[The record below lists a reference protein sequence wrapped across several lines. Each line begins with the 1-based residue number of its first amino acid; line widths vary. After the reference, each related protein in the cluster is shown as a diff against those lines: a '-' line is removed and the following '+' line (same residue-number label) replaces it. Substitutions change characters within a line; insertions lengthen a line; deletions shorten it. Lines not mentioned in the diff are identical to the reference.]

1 MGLWDILVPAEPG
14 VLHNTIANPSF
25 EYDTGEITKVFGRYS
40 PSKQNLTYWNA
51 VSGATISAST
61 DWASRGQ
68 TSLKIGKGLSSG
80 AGVEY
85 YPRGTSFA
93 APTLTAGQ
101 AAGGNLDA
109 GVKITFAIMGLT
121 DVGLSLA
128 NGITDAQVQ
137 PVSSLALPLH
147 SWLYPSL
154 DSRRGHGTLT
164 YASSVTIVGG
174 SKVATLSIKD
184 NSTSRNNYPR
194 GWAVWYSTDAG
205 APTNGTYMLAGV
217 FANTTAFM
225 DGTITISRTSLNVS
239 GVDTNFVSGDV
250 GRVLYASD
258 GTTIGTINSVISP
271 TSVTLSGFPTFSG
284 ENIEFRTETTVS
296 LANAISGSIPI
307 SQGVDTI
314 SIDPSDSFT
323 VNRTINNFVAGDV
336 GKHIYILSNSNQYL
350 FVGTI
355 QSISSKEA
363 TLLSKAQF
371 VPVQSLFYL
380 STETNPQSF
389 PENNQGAIRMFTRA
403 SSTYSPP
410 EINLDCS
417 APYWGITN
425 SSFGGFTHKHHLY
438 LDWYLSADNTLN
450 PNATYT
456 NTGADWSVYLYNNY
470 TSTETLLGK
479 LDSTGTTAAAKRMGL
494 RTKFLINRPAD
505 HTEDMRLRIK
515 YTGASASDAVL
526 YIDGVQFV
534 DVGMVWRAYD
544 WYSTNI
550 GAYSTPPQ
558 FEDWDWDDVEFSY
571 IDGDTPGGMWSD
583 TMPTQS
589 GTYNAAFPYFL
600 NNGIWMRDFYEYEIP
615 SASTSAGGYAGPR
628 FRLNYQ
634 WRNSASPIYG
644 ISVPGL
650 SQSSMQ
656 TQTFTTGFWAPLST
670 DNINVVVE
678 PSISGVGM
686 PDIATTSIEYGI
698 VDGGYVQRQVARMRN
713 LQFTIT
719 ISANS
724 WVGLHANRRSL
735 INLLKFDQLAQQGE
749 RLIRY
754 RGADIPVF
762 TSVTY
767 QSGLEYS
774 GTQGVSFTEALALR
788 FLSTDPYFYTETSL
802 STDVS
807 PHEYN
812 KLDFSHVMFKMG
824 NDAAWMP
831 LSHKYYQVNDGDIV
845 STTNQI
851 AGASYFYDS
860 SDVYKTPEAL
870 GWIQSPSGAIS
881 ALVVGGTF
889 TKPVPYLSIFYVSG
903 YNGNLTDTYNTVT
916 TKTSGEF
923 GGGSL
928 TTNVGSN
935 AWSIVGA
942 NVLSVSDIN
951 KYLFSS
957 TNLLIGRIQSITSS
971 VGPTTG
977 TFYANALV
985 SNTTSWSIV
994 SVSSSALQTLPNNVH
1009 LHNVLLAD
1017 NEVQDVYQESANS
1030 VLVAGFVE
1038 TISDNISSQPN
1049 TSGTGYISSQM
1060 TNPSATYKNRVF
1072 RIFMNDNGRIEMQ
1085 AVDDVFTKS
1094 TTGSQ
1099 VTYTSSLRTKMN
1111 YKIQNVFTSSRINAI
1126 TKTPTNYVIVASWGD
1141 NTSSQLV
1148 YDEVIGTTM
1157 PGAIDRSNSAFA
1169 NEDVSSGVLGIDP
1182 VGNALFVGS
1191 RQTVI
1196 AKGTIITNLIDGGK
1210 KFLVEGRNT
1219 SFTNFDYQGRNLYT
1233 LDGLFIGKVYYVES
1247 TTKLYVSE
1255 PIQIYLYLA
1264 QFEIS
1269 IDVGKVV
1276 SDKKSLRSS
1285 LYAAAAQNSYKLG
1298 SGSSNQFMY
1307 GYFNNPSLIGQ
1318 ISVVEGSRSIAS
1330 TDNILDNYGL
1340 SVASAATI
1348 TASNASVNATITG
1361 MVPSQSMVGNYI
1373 IGKDSGE
1380 YIGQVKEVTG
1390 LTTVAAT
1397 YGIVFSR
1404 KPNMNVSSITSVA
1417 FVIRSS
1423 RQIVDETGYATIA
1436 GNITSVQSQNVA
1448 TTEYNARKTYSNAI
1462 IPEFIVPSFNVSG
1475 GVSTFK
1481 TPYIFGD
1488 SSNLAMYMQT
1498 NSDPTNKIL
1507 RRGVFAIYEET
1518 AYPSGGTNLQ
1528 TYRTQG
1534 FGAIVNGHTT
1544 PNLIQAA
1551 GTITT
1556 FASSVNFT
1564 MSVASTFVASDVG
1577 RSIYV
1582 TVSGVTTYLGIIRT
1596 ITSTTQGT
1604 FINIPSAYV
1613 PTGTYSQVFYTY
1625 YYFPYQFRLSGPESY
1640 KKYFSTRNEG
1650 IINGQDVASAS
1661 TGPFYVNFCNVSV
1674 TSTTLR
1680 PLLFAYIN
1688 AMWYYAG
1695 QITATSATQ
1704 ITVGGGLE
1712 IPIPANAPL
1721 AIVPAVT
1728 IWSSS
1733 ARAYSVG
1740 QELFALASSDPSR
1753 TNYIGTIQKIILA
1766 TDNYA
1771 ILAIMPYSYQQQGTP
1786 AQNTGSFAN
1795 QYSMVWVNAKQ
1806 YRGSQV
1812 SNFFANAIGV
1822 ANNQSSDFTAVELQ
1836 NFPASVVNTGVNVV
1850 YPGVLRGSFSTTNA
1864 STAVTGL
1871 NTAFVGTATVS
1882 NPMATGRFLFTVDG
1896 RPISSAAG
1904 SSITTPITSTS
1915 LTLAAAATTTN
1926 VHTNYRI
1933 GSTRTAFD
1941 GGAITTSTSSDIVS
1955 FNSTSFSMTVSNIT
1969 TTTVTNDT
1977 ITISTGSGNIRDN
1990 WIGRAI
1996 YNGSVGTLIG
2006 VIKSISTSVIILETS
2021 AENVSIAAIT
2031 MLVASV
2037 PLKWTLNPGDIIRRM
2052 VATNNI
2058 GQAGAIIGQVLQ
2070 INIEQNNVVL
2080 TTPAIAAVT
2089 NEPFAVEKGKGIGKG
2104 RGVITDIGVSQI
2116 TGTGAFFSHL
2126 PLNSD
2131 IGAVADIYANVGGT
2145 SGSYTIVAQATSA
2158 ASDYVL
2164 NVQWSQFTAT
2174 DVAYEWYYVIR
2185 NQGYGGSTQNDVRD
2199 RMTAIN
2205 FYTNTLDAYLVA
2217 SSLGIGTITG
2227 VFSRIALST
2236 INNPITPGVG
2246 TISVA
2251 TGASAA
2257 VTGVGTNFQPVNVG
2271 MTLWAL
2277 VGNVY
2282 VYVGVVQSR
2291 SSTTAMVLT
2300 NNVYGLA
2307 IPAGSTYY
2315 LQYES
2320 IVSQF
2325 GLLRGANTITASQTV
2340 PTQFTYQVCPGDI
2353 IQCYSGTF
2361 PPVVQT
2367 WFRVVQVLSDS
2378 ELVVVSKDGNFIP
2391 ISSVSFS
2398 SVSYRYTI
2406 IKQTTESVVLDSGI
2420 TGYTNPDWQP
2430 LGYTNGDITSLNV
2443 TPNGDVYAGGA
2454 FTQWVKKSSSLP
2466 QGDGNT
2472 TVSYVNRIA
2481 KVVAAINSQGYLDDA
2496 YGAPIAGNSY
2506 VRNGFY
2512 NGVVYDIVD
2521 TSNINPVNGYVGS
2534 SDTLMVG
2541 GSFTSTADDVTVP
2554 SGLAVLP
2561 SSSIS
2566 NTMRQITNADLSTLN
2581 SGLVESVT
2589 VKRIGTTNRLRQYN
2603 GLISTNTLDGING
2616 SNTAILYDGTV
2627 TINHTTQYHALRVRG
2642 NASTYPVIT
2651 IAYSTQ
2657 SNLSNNATKSLYSLI
2672 QTSTGAK
2679 IEFANNELLVYNG
2692 EIVTID
2698 LRLGKRSI
2706 ISNLRGN
2713 LANALNPNSNFVD
2726 FILLGANNSA
2736 GLSTQSYDDYRIN
2749 VVGVH
2754 ADAGLSVTF
2763 TYVPKFWSFDA
2774 NNLFFGSTKAG
2785 L

>member
-68 TSLKIGKGLSSG
+68 TSLKIGKGISSG

-101 AAGGNLDA
+101 AAGGNLAA
-109 GVKITFAIMGLT
+109 GVKITFAVMGLT

-225 DGTITISRTSLNVS
+225 DGTITFQTTTSTVT
-239 GVDTNFVSGDV
+239 GVDTNFVSGDA

-258 GTTIGTINSVISP
+258 GTVIGTINTISSP
-271 TSVTLSGFPTFSG
+271 TSVTLLSPPTFSG
-284 ENIEFRTETTVS
+284 ANVEFRTETTIS
-296 LANAISGSIPI
+296 LANAISGSIPTE
-307 SQGVDTI
+307 QVGDTI
-314 SIDPSDSFT
+314 SINPSDALM
-323 VNRTINNFVAGDV
+323 VNRTTNNFVAGDV
-336 GKHIYILSNSNQYL
+336 GKHIYILSASNQYL

-355 QSISSKEA
+355 QSISSKQA
-363 TLLSKAQF
+363 TLLSRAQF
-371 VPVQSLFYL
+371 APIQSPFYL

-479 LDSTGTTAAAKRMGL
+479 LDSTGTTASAKRMGL
-494 RTKFLINRPAD
+494 RTKFLINRPAG

-600 NNGIWMRDFYEYEIP
+600 NNGVWMRDFYEYETP

-634 WRNSASPIYG
+634 WRNSASPVYG

-686 PDIATTSIEYGI
+686 PDIATTAIEYGI

-719 ISANS
+719 ISAKS

-812 KLDFSHVMFKMG
+812 KLDFSHVMYKMG
-824 NDAAWMP
+824 NDAAWTP
-831 LSHKYYQVNDGDIV
+831 LSHKYYKVNDGDTV

-860 SDVYKTPEAL
+860 TDVLRTPEAL

-889 TKPVPYLSIFYVSG
+889 TKPVPYLSVFYVSG
-903 YNGNLTDTYNTVT
+903 YNGNLTDTYNTVIS
-916 TKTSGEF
+916 KLSSDLGA
-923 GGGSL
+923 GDL
-928 TTNVGSN
+928 VTNVGSD

-942 NVLSVSDIN
+942 NQLTIADIN

-957 TNLLIGRIQSITSS
+957 TGLLIGRIQSITSS
-971 VGPTTG
+971 AGPTTG
-977 TFYANALV
+977 LLYANALV
-985 SNTTSWSIV
+985 SNTKEWSLV
-994 SVSSSALQTLPNNVH
+994 SISSSALQTLPNNVH
-1009 LHNVLLAD
+1009 LHNVLLAN
-1017 NEVQDVYQESANS
+1017 NEIYSIYQESANS
-1030 VLVAGFVE
+1030 VLVGGYVE
-1038 TISDNISSQPN
+1038 TISDNVSSQPN
-1049 TSGTGYISSQM
+1049 TGGTGYISSQM

-1072 RIFMNDNGRIEMQ
+1072 RIFMNDNGRIEVQ

-1094 TTGSQ
+1094 TTGAQ

-1111 YKIQNVFTSSRINAI
+1111 YKIFNIFTNSVVSSIA
-1126 TKTPTNYVIVASWGD
+1126 KTPTNYVIVSSWGN

-1148 YDEVIGTTM
+1148 YDEVFGSTM
-1157 PGAIDRSNSAFA
+1157 PNTVDRSISAFA

-1196 AKGTIITNLIDGGK
+1196 GKGTISTSLEAPNL
-1210 KFLVEGRNT
+1210 FLVTGKGT
-1219 SFTNFDYQGRNLYT
+1219 SFTNLDYQGRNLYT

-1247 TTKLYVSE
+1247 ASRLYVSE
-1255 PIQIYLYLA
+1255 PISIYMIDNK
-1264 QFEIS
+1264 FEIS
-1269 IDVGKVV
+1269 IDVGKIV

-1285 LYAAAAQNSYKLG
+1285 LYAAAADYSSDWA
-1298 SGSSNQFMY
+1298 SGSSNQYMY

-1330 TDNILDNYGL
+1330 TDNISENYGL
-1340 SVASAATI
+1340 SVTAGSTI
-1348 TASNASVNATITG
+1348 TAANTSVNATVTG
-1361 MVPSQSMVGNYI
+1361 MVLNQSIVGNYI
-1373 IGKDSGE
+1373 LAKNTKLF
-1380 YIGQVKEVTG
+1380 IGQVKEVTG
-1390 LTTVAAT
+1390 ETTVPGV
-1397 YGIVFSR
+1397 YGLVFAR
-1404 KPNMNVSSITSVA
+1404 KPNMNVATITTE
-1417 FVIRSS
+1417 FIIRSS

-1436 GNITSVQSQNVA
+1436 GNLTSV
-1448 TTEYNARKTYSNAI
+1448 TTKNIAISEYNARKTYSNAI
-1462 IPEFIVPSFNVSG
+1462 IPEFIVPSLNSTGV
-1475 GVSTFK
+1475 VSTYK

-1488 SSNLAMYMQT
+1488 TANLTMFMQT
-1498 NSDPTNKIL
+1498 NSDPVNKIL
-1507 RRGVFAIYEET
+1507 RRGVFAT
-1518 AYPSGGTNLQ
+1518 YPENYYNSGTLQ
-1528 TYRTQG
+1528 EYRTQG
-1534 FGAIVNGHTT
+1534 WGAIVGGHSTPELAQKTGTLTT
-1544 PNLIQAA
+1544 TTSSSFSMTANL
-1551 GTITT
+1551 
-1556 FASSVNFT
+1556 
-1564 MSVASTFVASDVG
+1564 FVASDVG
-1577 RSIYV
+1577 RSVYAFV
-1582 TVSGVTTYLGIIRT
+1582 GGTPTLRFVGIIRT
-1596 ITSTTQGT
+1596 LTGSPSLTGGT
-1604 FINIPSAYV
+1604 FINAPSVPAAAY
-1613 PTGTYSQVFYTY
+1613 TDLRFTDK
-1625 YYFPYQFRLSGPESY
+1625 YFPYQFALSSNGGSY
-1640 KKYFSTRNEG
+1640 YSNRNQG
-1650 IINGQDVASAS
+1650 MTCTNVVAA
-1661 TGPFYVNFCNVSV
+1661 TTTAAFDVNFCNASI
-1674 TSTTLR
+1674 TSTVNK

-1688 AMWYYAG
+1688 SMWQYAG
-1695 QITATSATQ
+1695 EITATSASQ
-1704 ITVGGGLE
+1704 ITIGGVGGVKIRISAL
-1712 IPIPANAPL
+1712 APL
-1721 AIVPAVT
+1721 AIVPAVVV
-1728 IWSSS
+1728 WSSA
-1733 ARAYSVG
+1733 ARSYTVG
-1740 QELFALASSDPSR
+1740 QEFFALRSVGETI
-1753 TNYIGTIQKIILA
+1753 TNYIGTIQNVILA

-1771 ILAIMPYSYQQQGTP
+1771 ILAIMPYSYS
-1786 AQNTGSFAN
+1786 QNTTPGQNGYSLASPN
-1795 QYSMVWVNAKQ
+1795 SMVWVNAKQ

-1812 SNFFANAIGV
+1812 SNFFADAIGV
-1822 ANNQSSDFTAVELQ
+1822 VENQSSDFTNVTLK
-1836 NFPASVVNTGVNVV
+1836 NFPSIGFDNGYNVIT
-1850 YPGVLRGSFSTTNA
+1850 PGVLRGSFSTTNG
-1864 STAVTGL
+1864 SVNVTGL
-1871 NTAFVGTATVS
+1871 NTAFVATATTS
-1882 NPMATGRFLFTVDG
+1882 NPMNTGRFLFTVDG

-1904 SSITTPITSTS
+1904 SSISSVSTTNPTAGLA
-1915 LTLAAAATTTN
+1915 LTLGAAATVTN
-1926 VHTNYRI
+1926 VHTEYRI
-1933 GSTRTAFD
+1933 GSTRTVFD
-1941 GGAITTSTSSDIVS
+1941 GGSISTSTDANYVFFGETIFSSVTIS
-1955 FNSTSFSMTVSNIT
+1955 AINTTTVSNDT
-1969 TTTVTNDT
+1969 LVVT
-1977 ITISTGSGNIRDN
+1977 GPQRDN

-1996 YNGSVGTLIG
+1996 YNQSLGYIG
-2006 VIKSISTSVIILETS
+2006 VVKSLSTSTIVLETT
-2021 AENVSIAAIT
+2021 AQNVTASTTIT
-2031 MLVASV
+2031 MTVATV
-2037 PLKWTLNPGDIIRRM
+2037 PLKWTFRPGDIIRRM
-2052 VATNNI
+2052 VNIDNI
-2058 GQAGAIIGQVLQ
+2058 GQSGAIIGQVLK
-2070 INIEQNNVVL
+2070 INVESNFVVL
-2080 TTPAIAAVT
+2080 TTNAFVTVT
-2089 NEPFAVEKGKGIGKG
+2089 NEPFAVQKGVGIGQG
-2104 RGVITDIGVSQI
+2104 MGFLTEIGASQI
-2116 TGTGAFFSHL
+2116 TGVGTNFTHL
-2126 PLNSD
+2126 PLNSA
-2131 IGAVADIYANVGGT
+2131 IGATADIYANTGGT
-2145 SGSYTIVAQATSA
+2145 SGSYTLIGRATSA
-2158 ASDYVL
+2158 ASDTVL
-2164 NVQWSQFTAT
+2164 NIQFSQFTNPEVT
-2174 DVAYEWYYVIR
+2174 YDWYYVIR
-2185 NQGYGGSTQNDVRD
+2185 NNGGIANAIED
-2199 RMTAIN
+2199 RMNAMN
-2205 FYTNTLDAYLVA
+2205 FYTNTLDSYLVA
-2217 SSLGIGTITG
+2217 SSLGLGSIVGVYRKIAMSTPTYTITPGAGTITSVG
-2227 VFSRIALST
+2227 TSGSFTVVGSGTSFAGGDIGKTLWVR
-2236 INNPITPGVG
+2236 INNVY
-2246 TISVA
+2246 
-2251 TGASAA
+2251 
-2257 VTGVGTNFQPVNVG
+2257 VNVG
-2271 MTLWAL
+2271 VVATVATTTSMNL
-2277 VGNVY
+2277 VVN
-2282 VYVGVVQSR
+2282 R
-2291 SSTTAMVLT
+2291 
-2300 NNVYGLA
+2300 YGSVS
-2307 IPAGSTYY
+2307 AGSSYF
-2315 LQYES
+2315 LAVES
-2320 IVSQF
+2320 TVPTF
-2325 GLLRGANTITASQTV
+2325 GMLMGSNTIAASVIT
-2340 PTQFTYQVCPGDI
+2340 PTQFTYQVCQGDLVM
-2353 IQCYSGTF
+2353 CYNGSTA
-2361 PPVVQT
+2361 VD
-2367 WFRVVQVLSDS
+2367 WFRVVQVLSDY
-2378 ELVVVSKDGNFIP
+2378 ELIVVGKNGNFLP
-2391 ISSVSFS
+2391 ITSVSFS
-2398 SVSYRYTI
+2398 SVSYTYVL
-2406 IKQTTESVVLDSGI
+2406 IKQTTETVVFDSGI

-2430 LGYTNGDITSLNV
+2430 LGYTNGNITSLNV

-2454 FTQWVKKSSSLP
+2454 FTQWVKKSSPLP
-2466 QGDGNT
+2466 EGEGNT
-2472 TVSYVNRIA
+2472 TISYVKRIA
-2481 KVVAAINSQGYLDDA
+2481 KMVTGINSQGYLDDA
-2496 YGAPIAGNSY
+2496 YGVPIAGSSY

-2512 NGVVYDIVD
+2512 NGAVYDIVD
-2521 TSNINPVNGYVGS
+2521 TSNINPVNGYIGS

-2581 SGLVESVT
+2581 SGLVETVT
-2589 VKRIGTTNRLRQYN
+2589 VKRIATTNRLRQYN

-2616 SNTAILYDGTV
+2616 ANTAILYNGTV

-2672 QTSTGAK
+2672 QTATGAK
-2679 IEFANNELLVYNG
+2679 IEFTNNELLVYNG

-2774 NNLFFGSTKAG
+2774 NNLFYGSTKAG

>member
-68 TSLKIGKGLSSG
+68 TSLKISKGISSG

-101 AAGGNLDA
+101 AAGGNLAA
-109 GVKITFAIMGLT
+109 GVKITFAVMGLT

-137 PVSSLALPLH
+137 PESSLALPLH

-184 NSTSRNNYPR
+184 NSASRNNYPR

-225 DGTITISRTSLNVS
+225 DGTITIRQTSLNVS

-250 GRVLYASD
+250 GRVLYSSD
-258 GTTIGTINSVISP
+258 GTTIGTINSVSSP
-271 TSVTLSGFPTFSG
+271 TSVILTGFPTFSG
-284 ENIEFRTETTVS
+284 DNIEFRTETTIS
-296 LANAISGSIPI
+296 LSNAITGSIPTV
-307 SQGVDTI
+307 QGVDTI
-314 SIDPSDSFT
+314 SINPIDTFT

-363 TLLSKAQF
+363 TLLSRAQF
-371 VPVQSLFYL
+371 APVQSLFYL

-389 PENNQGAIRMFTRA
+389 PENNQGAIRMFTR
-403 SSTYSPP
+403 SLSRYTPP
-410 EINLDCS
+410 EINLNCS

-479 LDSTGTTAAAKRMGL
+479 LDGTGTTAAAKRMGL

-544 WYSTNI
+544 WYSANI

-558 FEDWDWDDVEFSY
+558 FEDWNWDDVEFSY

-600 NNGIWMRDFYEYEIP
+600 NNGVWMRDFYEYETP

-686 PDIATTSIEYGI
+686 PEIATTAIEYGI

-831 LSHKYYQVNDGDIV
+831 LSHKYYKVNNSDQV
-845 STTNQI
+845 STNNDV

-860 SDVYKTPEAL
+860 NDVLITPEAL

-889 TKPVPYLSIFYVSG
+889 TKPVPYLSVFYVSG

-916 TKTSGEF
+916 SE
-923 GGGSL
+923 SRNEAL

-942 NVLSVSDIN
+942 NQLTISDIN
-951 KYLFSS
+951 KYLFSD

-977 TFYANALV
+977 TFYENALV
-985 SNTTSWSIV
+985 SNTTGWTLV

-1017 NEVQDVYQESANS
+1017 NEVSDVYQESANS
-1030 VLVAGFVE
+1030 VLVAGYVE
-1038 TISDNISSQPN
+1038 TISDNITSQPN
-1049 TSGTGYISSQM
+1049 TSGTGYIASQM

-1111 YKIQNVFTSSRINAI
+1111 YKIQNDFTSSAINAI

-1148 YDEVIGTTM
+1148 YDEVLGATM

-1182 VGNALFVGS
+1182 VGNAFFVGS

-1196 AKGTIITNLIDGGK
+1196 GKGTIITDLINEGN

-1219 SFTNFDYQGRNLYT
+1219 SFTNFYYQGRNLYT

-1247 TTKLYVSE
+1247 STKLYVSE

-1269 IDVGKVV
+1269 IDLGKVV

-1285 LYAAAAQNSYKLG
+1285 LYAAAATNAYTWG
-1298 SGSSNQFMY
+1298 SGNSNQFAY

-1318 ISVVEGSRSIAS
+1318 ISVVEGSRSVAS
-1330 TDNILDNYGL
+1330 TVNILENYGL
-1340 SVASAATI
+1340 SVEVAARI
-1348 TASNASVNATITG
+1348 TASNASVDATITG
-1361 MVPSQSMVGNYI
+1361 MVPPQSIVGNYI
-1373 IGKDSGE
+1373 LRKDTRE

-1397 YGIVFSR
+1397 YGIIFSR
-1404 KPNMNVSSITSVA
+1404 KPNMNVPSITSVE

-1423 RQIVDETGYATIA
+1423 RQIVDETGYAAIA
-1436 GNITSVQSQNVA
+1436 GNITRTDSPNVA

-1462 IPEFIVPSFNVSG
+1462 IPEFIVPSFTTSG
-1475 GVSTFK
+1475 TVSTFK

-1488 SSNLAMYMQT
+1488 TANLTMYMQT

-1507 RRGVFAIYEET
+1507 RRGVFEIYPNANT
-1518 AYPSGGTNLQ
+1518 SSNLQ

-1534 FGAIVNGHTT
+1534 FGVIVNGFTT
-1544 PNLIQAA
+1544 PQLLQAP

-1556 FASSVNFT
+1556 VAGSRNFT
-1564 MSVASTFVASDVG
+1564 MSIANTFAASDVG
-1577 RSIYV
+1577 RSLYV
-1582 TVSGVTTYLGIIRT
+1582 NVGGTITFLGIIRT
-1596 ITSTTQGT
+1596 ITSTSPTNQGT
-1604 FINIPSAYV
+1604 LINIPSAYV
-1613 PTGTYSQVFYTY
+1613 TAGIAYQVFYTY
-1625 YYFPYQFRLSGPESY
+1625 WYFPYQFRLASADVH
-1640 KKYFSTRNEG
+1640 KKYFSTQNEG
-1650 IINGQDVASAS
+1650 MTTSQVVARTTATAFNVS
-1661 TGPFYVNFCNVSV
+1661 FCNASV
-1674 TSTTLR
+1674 TSTTRR

-1688 AMWYYAG
+1688 AMWIYAG
-1695 QITATSATQ
+1695 QITATNASQ
-1704 ITVGGGLE
+1704 ITVGGGVE
-1712 IPIPANAPL
+1712 ILIPDQAPL
-1721 AIVPAVT
+1721 AIVPAFTV
-1728 IWSSS
+1728 WSSS

-1740 QELFALASSDPSR
+1740 QELFSLVDNSR
-1753 TNYIGTIQKIILA
+1753 TNYMGTIQKVILA

-1771 ILAIMPYSYQQQGTP
+1771 ILAIMPYSYSQSGVPT
-1786 AQNTGSFAN
+1786 QNTGSFAN

-1822 ANNQSSDFTAVELQ
+1822 VDNQSSDFTNLTLE
-1836 NFPASVVNTGVNVV
+1836 NFPVSVPSDGLNVV
-1850 YPGVLRGSFSTTNA
+1850 YPGVLRGSFSTTSG

-1871 NTAFVGTATVS
+1871 NTAFVATATVS
-1882 NPMATGRFLFTVDG
+1882 NPMNTGRFLFTVDG

-1904 SSITTPITSTS
+1904 SSITNTPAITSTS
-1915 LTLAAAATTTN
+1915 LTLGAAATITN

-1933 GSTRTAFD
+1933 GSTRTVFD
-1941 GGAITTSTSSDIVS
+1941 GGAMTTLTTSDIVS
-1955 FNSTSFSMTVSNIT
+1955 FNSTSFSVTVSSIT

-1977 ITISTGSGNIRDN
+1977 IVISSGSGSIRDN

-1996 YNGSVGTLIG
+1996 YNGSVGVLIG

-2021 AENVSIAAIT
+2021 AENVGATPIT

-2037 PLKWTLNPGDIIRRM
+2037 PLKWTFNPGDIIRRM
-2052 VATNNI
+2052 VTINNI
-2058 GQAGAIIGQVLQ
+2058 GQAGAIVGQVLQ
-2070 INIEQNNVVL
+2070 INIAQNNVVL
-2080 TTPAIAAVT
+2080 TTSSNFAVT
-2089 NEPFAVEKGKGIGKG
+2089 NEPFAVEKGKGVG
-2104 RGVITDIGVSQI
+2104 RGQGVITNIGVSQI
-2116 TGTGAFFSHL
+2116 TGTGTFFSQL

-2164 NVQWSQFTAT
+2164 NVQFGQFTAT

-2236 INNPITPGVG
+2236 PLNPITPGAG

-2251 TGASAA
+2251 TGVSAA
-2257 VTGVGTNFQPVNVG
+2257 VTGVLTTFQDGNVG
-2271 MTLWAL
+2271 MGLWAL

-2282 VYVGVVQSR
+2282 VFVGVVQSR
-2291 SSTTAMVLT
+2291 STTTAMVLT

-2315 LQYES
+2315 LQYEGAFT
-2320 IVSQF
+2320 SQF

-2361 PPVVQT
+2361 PPGVQT

-2378 ELVVVSKDGNFIP
+2378 ELIVVSKDGNFIP
-2391 ISSVSFS
+2391 NSSVSFS

-2406 IKQTTESVVLDSGI
+2406 IKQTTESVVFDSGI

-2430 LGYTNGDITSLNV
+2430 LGYTNGNVLSLNV
-2443 TPNGDVYAGGA
+2443 TPNGDVYAGGS

-2466 QGDGNT
+2466 TGDGNT
-2472 TVSYVNRIA
+2472 SVSYVNRIA

-2512 NGVVYDIVD
+2512 NGEVYDIVD
-2521 TSNINPVNGYVGS
+2521 TSNINPVNGYIGS

-2541 GSFTSTADDVTVP
+2541 GSFTATADDVTVP

-2589 VKRIGTTNRLRQYN
+2589 VKRIASTNRLRQYN

-2616 SNTAILYDGTV
+2616 TNTAILYNGTV

-2672 QTSTGAK
+2672 QTTTGAK

-2692 EIVTID
+2692 EIITID
-2698 LRLGKRSI
+2698 LRLGRRSI
-2706 ISNLRGN
+2706 VSNLRGN

>member
-25 EYDTGEITKVFGRYS
+25 EYDTGEITKVFGKYS

-68 TSLKIGKGLSSG
+68 TSLKIDKGLSSG

-109 GVKITFAIMGLT
+109 GVKITFAVMGLT

-194 GWAVWYSTDAG
+194 GWAVWYSADAG

-217 FANTTAFM
+217 FPNTTAFM
-225 DGTITISRTSLNVS
+225 DGTITFQTTTSTVT

-250 GRVLYASD
+250 GRVLYSSD
-258 GTTIGTINSVISP
+258 GTTIGTINSVSSP
-271 TSVTLSGFPTFSG
+271 TSVILGSPPTFSG
-284 ENIEFRTETTVS
+284 ANVEFRTETTIS

-307 SQGVDTI
+307 SQGADTI
-314 SIDPSDSFT
+314 SINPGDAFK
-323 VNRTINNFVAGDV
+323 VNRTTSNFVAGDV
-336 GKHIYILSNSNQYL
+336 GKHIYVLSASNQYL

-355 QSISSKEA
+355 QSVLLKEA

-371 VPVQSLFYL
+371 APIQSLFYL

-403 SSTYSPP
+403 SSTYSPK
-410 EINLDCS
+410 EINIDCS

-438 LDWYLSADNTLN
+438 LDWYLSADNSLN

-600 NNGIWMRDFYEYEIP
+600 NDGVWMRDFYEYETP

-634 WRNSASPIYG
+634 WRNSASPVYG

-686 PDIATTSIEYGI
+686 PDIATTAIEYGI

-719 ISANS
+719 ISAKS

-812 KLDFSHVMFKMG
+812 KLDFSHVMYKMG

-831 LSHKYYQVNDGDIV
+831 LSHKYYKVNDADNV
-845 STTNQI
+845 STSNQI
-851 AGASYFYDS
+851 AGASYFYDG
-860 SDVYKTPEAL
+860 SDVYTSPEAL

-889 TKPVPYLSIFYVSG
+889 TKPVPYLSVFYVSG
-903 YNGNLTDTYNTVT
+903 YNGNLTDTYNTVI
-916 TKTSGEF
+916 TKTSGDL
-923 GGGSL
+923 GAGSL
-928 TTNVGSN
+928 TTNLGSK
-935 AWSIVGA
+935 AWSVVGA
-942 NVLSVSDIN
+942 NQLTSSDIN

-957 TNLLIGRIQSITSS
+957 TNLLIGRIESITSS
-971 VGPTTG
+971 AGPTTG
-977 TFYANALV
+977 MFYANALV
-985 SNTTSWSIV
+985 ANTADWSLV
-994 SVSSSALQTLPNNVH
+994 SISSSALQTLPNNVH
-1009 LHNVLLAD
+1009 LHNLLLSD
-1017 NEVQDVYQESANS
+1017 NEISDVYQESANS
-1030 VLVAGFVE
+1030 VLVGGYVE
-1038 TISDNISSQPN
+1038 TISDNVSSQPN
-1049 TSGTGYISSQM
+1049 TVGTGYISSRM
-1060 TNPSATYKNRVF
+1060 TNPSATYKNRIF
-1072 RIFMNDNGRIEMQ
+1072 RIFMNDNGRIEVQ

-1094 TTGSQ
+1094 TTGAQ
-1099 VTYTSSLRTKMN
+1099 VTYTSSLRSKMY
-1111 YKIQNVFTSSRINAI
+1111 YKTGGVFFSSVVNSIA
-1126 TKTPTNYVIVASWGD
+1126 KTPTNYVIIASWGD

-1148 YDEVIGTTM
+1148 YDEVLGVTIPNTV
-1157 PGAIDRSNSAFA
+1157 DRSIFAFA
-1169 NEDVSSGVLGIDP
+1169 NEDVASGVLGIDP

-1196 AKGTIITNLIDGGK
+1196 GKGTISTSLEAPNL
-1210 KFLVEGRNT
+1210 FLVTGKGT
-1219 SFTNFDYQGRNLYT
+1219 SFTALDYQGRSLYT
-1233 LDGLFIGKVYYVES
+1233 LDGLFIGKVYYVASSS
-1247 TTKLYVSE
+1247 TLYVSE
-1255 PIQIYLYLA
+1255 PIAIYMIDNK
-1264 QFEIS
+1264 FEIS

-1285 LYAAAAQNSYKLG
+1285 LYAAAADYSINLA
-1298 SGSSNQFMY
+1298 SGSSNQFVY

-1330 TDNILDNYGL
+1330 TDNILDNYGM
-1340 SVASAATI
+1340 SVKAGATI
-1348 TASNASVNATITG
+1348 TAANASVNATVTG
-1361 MVPSQSMVGNYI
+1361 MVLDQSFVGNYI
-1373 IGKDSGE
+1373 LAKTTKLF
-1380 YIGQVKEVTG
+1380 IGQVKEVTG
-1390 LTTVAAT
+1390 ETTVAGV
-1397 YGIVFSR
+1397 YGLVFTR
-1404 KPNMNVSSITSVA
+1404 KPNMNVTTITTEFIV
-1417 FVIRSS
+1417 RSS

-1436 GNITSVQSQNVA
+1436 GNITSVTTNNVA
-1448 TTEYNARKTYSNAI
+1448 TVEYNARKTYSNAL
-1462 IPEFIVPSFNVSG
+1462 IPEFIVPSFFVTG
-1475 GVSTFK
+1475 VVSTFK
-1481 TPYIFGD
+1481 TPYVFGD
-1488 SSNLAMYMQT
+1488 TANLTMYMQT

-1507 RRGVFAIYEET
+1507 RRSVFATYPET
-1518 AYPSGGTNLQ
+1518 NVSASTLQ
-1528 TYRTQG
+1528 EYRTQG
-1534 FGAIVNGHTT
+1534 WGAIVSGHSTPQLTQKTGTLTT
-1544 PNLIQAA
+1544 TASA
-1551 GTITT
+1551 SFTT
-1556 FASSVNFT
+1556 TASLFI
-1564 MSVASTFVASDVG
+1564 ASDVG
-1577 RSIYV
+1577 RSVYV
-1582 TVSGVTTYLGIIRT
+1582 VVGGSLTFVGIIRT
-1596 ITSTTQGT
+1596 INGTFDAGT
-1604 FINIPSAYV
+1604 FINAPSAFV
-1613 PTGTYSQVFYTY
+1613 PASAYTNPY
-1625 YYFPYQFRLSGPESY
+1625 FTDKYFPYQFALSA
-1640 KKYFSTRNEG
+1640 
-1650 IINGQDVASAS
+1650 NGGQYYSSVNQGMTCTNVVAPTTPTA
-1661 TGPFYVNFCNVSV
+1661 FDVNFCNASI
-1674 TSTTLR
+1674 TSTVTR

-1688 AMWYYAG
+1688 SMWQYAG
-1695 QITATSATQ
+1695 EITNTTTAATKGT
-1704 ITVGGGLE
+1704 ITIGGAGGVK
-1712 IPIPANAPL
+1712 IRIPALAQL
-1721 AIVPAVT
+1721 AIVPAVVV
-1728 IWSSS
+1728 WSSA
-1733 ARAYSVG
+1733 ARSYAVG
-1740 QELFALASSDPSR
+1740 QELFALASSANTI
-1753 TNYIGTIQKIILA
+1753 TNYIGTIQNVILA

-1771 ILAIMPYSYQQQGTP
+1771 ILAIMPYTYSQNATP
-1786 AQNTGSFAN
+1786 GQNGYSFAN
-1795 QYSMVWVNAKQ
+1795 PNSMVWVNAKQ

-1812 SNFFANAIGV
+1812 SNFFADAIGV
-1822 ANNQSSDFTAVELQ
+1822 ANSQSSDFTNLTLRD
-1836 NFPASVVNTGVNVV
+1836 FPSTVLDNVSNGVM
-1850 YPGVLRGSFSTTNA
+1850 PGVLRGSFSTTSGSPN
-1864 STAVTGL
+1864 VTGL
-1871 NTAFVGTATVS
+1871 NTAFVGTATFS

-1904 SSITTPITSTS
+1904 SSIINTPAITSTT
-1915 LTLAAAATTTN
+1915 LTLGAAATLTN
-1926 VHTNYRI
+1926 VHTKYRI
-1933 GSTRTAFD
+1933 GSSRTAFD
-1941 GGAITTSTSSDIVS
+1941 GGSITTSALSSIVA
-1955 FNSTSFSMTVSNIT
+1955 FDSTSFTSVVISAFETTTVSNDTLVIT
-1969 TTTVTNDT
+1969 
-1977 ITISTGSGNIRDN
+1977 SGPQKDN

-2006 VIKSISTSVIILETS
+2006 VVKSLSTSRIVLETT
-2021 AENVSIAAIT
+2021 AQNVTATTIT

-2037 PLKWTLNPGDIIRRM
+2037 PLKWTFRPGDIIRRM
-2052 VATNNI
+2052 VEINTI
-2058 GQAGAIIGQVLQ
+2058 GQPGAIVGQVLQ
-2070 INIEQNNVVL
+2070 IDIEQNNVVL
-2080 TTPAIAAVT
+2080 TTLSNVT
-2089 NEPFAVEKGKGIGKG
+2089 VTSAPFVVQKGVGIGKGIGAL
-2104 RGVITDIGVSQI
+2104 TNIGVSQI
-2116 TGTGAFFSHL
+2116 TGTGTFFTHL

-2131 IGAVADIYANVGGT
+2131 IGAVVDIYANVGGT

-2158 ASDYVL
+2158 ASDTVL
-2164 NVQWSQFTAT
+2164 NIQFSQFTASS
-2174 DVAYEWYYVIR
+2174 VVYEWYYVIR
-2185 NQGYGGSTQNDVRD
+2185 NQGFGGTTQNDVRD
-2199 RMTAIN
+2199 RMVATN
-2205 FYTNTLDAYLVA
+2205 FYTNTLDSYLVA
-2217 SSLGIGTITG
+2217 SSLGLGSITG
-2227 VFSRIALST
+2227 VFRKIAMST
-2236 INNPITPGVG
+2236 PTYTITPGAS
-2246 TISVA
+2246 TITV
-2251 TGASAA
+2251 GASSTTVTAA
-2257 VTGVGTNFQPVNVG
+2257 GTPFVAADVGK
-2271 MTLWAL
+2271 TLWAL

-2291 SSTTAMVLT
+2291 TTSTLT
-2300 NNVYGLA
+2300 LVSNVYGVA
-2307 IPAGSTYY
+2307 ITAGSTYF
-2315 LQYES
+2315 LALES
-2320 IVSQF
+2320 TAPTF

-2353 IQCYSGTF
+2353 VQCYSGTF
-2361 PPVVQT
+2361 PSITPQP

-2378 ELVVVSKDGNFIP
+2378 ELIVVSQNGNAIP
-2391 ISSVSFS
+2391 VTTSFS
-2398 SVSYRYTI
+2398 SVSYTYTL
-2406 IKQTTESVVLDSGI
+2406 IKQTTETVVFDSGI

-2430 LGYTNGDITSLNV
+2430 LGYTNGNVTALNV

-2466 QGDGNT
+2466 EGDGNT

-2481 KVVAAINSQGYLDDA
+2481 KVITGINSKGYLDDA
-2496 YGAPIAGNSY
+2496 FGVPIAGNSY

-2512 NGVVYDIVD
+2512 NGAVLDIVD
-2521 TSNINPVNGYVGS
+2521 TSSINPVNGYIGS

-2566 NTMRQITNADLSTLN
+2566 NTMRQITNADLSAVN

-2589 VKRIGTTNRLRQYN
+2589 VKRIASTNRLRQYN

-2616 SNTAILYDGTV
+2616 ANMAILYNGTV

-2672 QTSTGAK
+2672 QTATGAK

-2774 NNLFFGSTKAG
+2774 NNLFYGSTKAG